1 MFEELL
7 NCEWCR
13 CVATSRGSR
22 WFKRVGEAI
31 EMDRWECTEWFRV
44 WECTEWS
51 LVWECTE

>member
-22 WFKRVGEAI
+22 WFKKVGEAM
-31 EMDRWECTEWFRV
+31 EMDRWDCIE
-44 WECTEWS
+44 
-51 LVWECTE
+51 